1 MRSDR
6 YHLIDRDLDLEVAVQ
21 QVEQEPDALGTAP
34 GDDRRPAG
42 KRTVQDPDRGAGF
55 EPPAVLVTLLTV
67 KMGLKTVKR
76 CRSRLTIARS
86 TCFGFTCA
94 TVHMDA
100 VPFGK

>member
-1 MRSDR
+1 MTKSLLRPWPPDSDE
-6 YHLIDRDLDLEVAVQ
+6 IASDKPGAVQ
-21 QVEQEPDALGTAP
+21 
-34 GDDRRPAG
+34 
-42 KRTVQDPDRGAGF
+42 
-55 EPPAVLVTLLTV
+55 TLLTV
-67 KMGLKTVKR
+67 RTGLKTVKR